1 MAAPQIKK
9 ASAQVLSVEP
19 ARVLITWELEPTLQ
33 DVSKLTFHI
42 FRGMSPSELKQITAA
57 PIRGGTLYEFVD
69 YSVNLHD
76 LDKDYTY
83 EVRAYDPSGAVV
95 AKHRTSTMDDLD
107 TVGLHI
113 VEENMFLHRWV
124 QGTPLFIFKKRK
136 DGGNCGECWDTVLK
150 RVTKSNCLTC
160 MGTGRTGGFYPPME
174 AWGTIDP
181 NPKNDQVAD
190 WGRVE
195 PNQTLLHFTNYPLLD
210 EGDVVFEVSSAQL
223 WRITSVQFPEKNRAV
238 LLQMAALSAVH
249 ISDVEY
255 KLQPSDDR
263 KLALMAELAS
273 RNEEREF

>member
-19 ARVLITWELEPTLQ
+19 ARVLITWELAPTLQ

-57 PIRGGTLYEFVD
+57 PIRGGTLYEYVD

-76 LDKDYTY
+76 LDKDYAY
-83 EVRAYDPSGAVV
+83 EVRAYADSGAVV
-95 AKHRTSTMDDLD
+95 SKHQTSTMDDLD
-107 TVGLHI
+107 MVGLHI

-136 DGGNCGECWDTVLK
+136 DGGNCDECWDTVLK
-150 RVTKSNCLTC
+150 RVTKSSCLTC
-160 MGTGRTGGFYPPME
+160 FGTGRVGGFYPPME

-190 WGRVE
+190 WGRAE
-195 PNQTLLHFTNYPLLD
+195 PNQTMLHFTNYPLLD
-210 EGDVVFEVSSAQL
+210 EGDVVFEVGNAQL
-223 WRITSVQFPEKNRAV
+223 WRITSVQFPEKNRVV

-273 RNEEREF
+273 RSEEREF